1 MQTRRTFLLRSGAA
15 AGAIALPLELISGCA
30 GSRKAPAGSLR
41 VGNIGVQL
49 YTFRDAMLN
58 DPRATL
64 ALIADLGFKEIE
76 SAGSPKGHYYGLTSV
91 EMKDV
96 CDGLGMVLRSGH
108 VALDENFDATMDEAA
123 AADQEY
129 VICSSMPTSGQSVDN
144 YKSAADAFN
153 EAGEQCARRGL
164 KFGYHNHDY
173 EFESKGGHTLYDVLL
188 DNTDPDLVHMEMDLG
203 WVVASGKDPLDYF
216 ARYPGRFPLWHLKD
230 VSAELQ
236 KSTEFGKG
244 SLDIPAMLRNREA
257 SGVRH
262 IFVEQEDYAV
272 GPEEAMRYDLA
283 YLREILMR
291 F

>member
-30 GSRKAPAGSLR
+30 GSRKAPAGSLH
-41 VGNIGVQL
+41 VDNIGVQL

-129 VICSSMPTSGQSVDN
+129 VICSSMPTSGQSADN

-173 EFESKGGHTLYDVLL
+173 EFESEGGHTLYDVLL